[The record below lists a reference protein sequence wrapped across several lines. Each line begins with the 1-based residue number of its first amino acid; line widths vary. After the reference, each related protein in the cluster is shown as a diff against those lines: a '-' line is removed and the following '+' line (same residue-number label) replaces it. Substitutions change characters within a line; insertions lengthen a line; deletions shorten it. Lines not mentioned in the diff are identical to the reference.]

1 MSGLSLATIVVEASE
16 TSGARMQARVALQHG
31 RAVFVLRSVVET
43 HEWALHYVDEG
54 VDGARAVMIRETSDV
69 VDRIDVGPRELIKV
83 SA

>member
-1 MSGLSLATIVVEASE
+1 
-16 TSGARMQARVALQHG
+16 
-31 RAVFVLRSVVET
+31 
-43 HEWALHYVDEG
+43 